1 MGEDELIWGGHFFP
15 PVLGLFVLVCF
26 GVFCF
31 VFFLVVSGFAF
42 CGGLGK
48 YSTQLCPKNNMYKTL
63 KCDVGM
69 CECVF
74 VNVWQFNL
82 CLLEVSDFPPFSG
95 SICYKICK
103 QKLYIVGVP

>member
-1 MGEDELIWGGHFFP
+1 MGGSFFP
-15 PVLGLFVLVCF
+15 PVLGLFVLF
-26 GVFCF
+26 FVF
-31 VFFLVVSGFAF
+31 FFLVVFGFAF
-42 CGGLGK
+42 YGGLGK

-74 VNVWQFNL
+74 VNVWQFNR
-82 CLLEVSDFPPFSG
+82 CLLEVSDFFSPFSG

-103 QKLYIVGVP
+103 QKLYIVRVP

>member
-1 MGEDELIWGGHFFP
+1 MI
-15 PVLGLFVLVCF
+15 LG
-26 GVFCF
+26 GVFWWFFFFSSFGGFLFCF
-31 VFFLVVSGFAF
+31 CFLWRVGE
-42 CGGLGK
+42 

-74 VNVWQFNL
+74 VNVWHLNL
-82 CLLEVSDFPPFSG
+82 CLLEVSEFFPFSSG

-103 QKLYIVGVP
+103 

>member
-15 PVLGLFVLVCF
+15 QFWGFLFWFVLGFFVLF
-26 GVFCF
+26 
-31 VFFLVVSGFAF
+31 FFLVVSGFAF

>member
-1 MGEDELIWGGHFFP
+1 MGGSFFP
-15 PVLGLFVLVCF
+15 PVLGLFVLVCLGF
-26 GVFCF
+26 FF
-31 VFFLVVSGFAF
+31 FFLVVFGFAF
-42 CGGLGK
+42 YGGLGK

-82 CLLEVSDFPPFSG
+82 CLLEVSDFFFPLLWK
-95 SICYKICK
+95 YLL
-103 QKLYIVGVP
+103 QDL

>member
-1 MGEDELIWGGHFFP
+1 MILGGFFWW
-15 PVLGLFVLVCF
+15 FFFSSF
-26 GVFCF
+26 GGFLFCF
-31 VFFLVVSGFAF
+31 CFLWRVGE
-42 CGGLGK
+42 

-74 VNVWQFNL
+74 VNVWHLNL
-82 CLLEVSDFPPFSG
+82 CLLEVSEFFPFSSG

-103 QKLYIVGVP
+103 